1 MPKYKCNDNPK
12 EFDMTDDQGKK
23 SYEVEVIRTAT
34 RMTTVVVEA
43 DSARQAEILAL
54 EMAGDLYFNSEK
66 DAVYEVNFVKET

>member
-1 MPKYKCNDNPK
+1 
-12 EFDMTDDQGKK
+12 MTDDQGKK

-54 EMAGDLYFNSEK
+54 EMAGDLYFSSEK
-66 DAVYEVNFVKET
+66 DAVYEVNSVK

>member
-1 MPKYKCNDNPK
+1 
-12 EFDMTDDQGKK
+12 MTDDQGKK
-23 SYEVEVIRTAT
+23 TYEVEVTRTST
-34 RMTTVVVEA
+34 RVATVVVEA

>member
-1 MPKYKCNDNPK
+1 
-12 EFDMTDDQGKK
+12 MTDDQGKK